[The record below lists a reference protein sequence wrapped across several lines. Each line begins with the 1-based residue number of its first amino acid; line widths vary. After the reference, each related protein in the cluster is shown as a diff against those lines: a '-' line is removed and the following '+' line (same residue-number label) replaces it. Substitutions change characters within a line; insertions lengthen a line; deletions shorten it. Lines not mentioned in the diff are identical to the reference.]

1 VCEWLDGVQ
10 GLTGGRPG
18 PTLISMVVEI
28 SKDVDPEAAL
38 ARVYQAL
45 GEPTRLR
52 IVRLLAQH
60 DELSCGEMTDQLGIN
75 CSTLSHHL
83 ALLYDAG
90 LVGRHK
96 RGTFRIYRLQR
107 DALDSVAPAAV

>member
-1 VCEWLDGVQ
+1 
-10 GLTGGRPG
+10 
-18 PTLISMVVEI
+18 MVVEI
-28 SKDVDPEAAL
+28 PPDSDRETAL

-52 IVRLLAQH
+52 IVRLLAEH
-60 DELSCGEMTDQLGIN
+60 DGLSCGEMSERLGIS

-83 ALLYDAG
+83 ALLHDAG

-96 RGTFRIYRLQR
+96 RGTFRIYRLHRQ
-107 DALDSVAPAAV
+107 ALDRFAPAAL

>member
-1 VCEWLDGVQ
+1 
-10 GLTGGRPG
+10 
-18 PTLISMVVEI
+18 MVVEI
-28 SKDVDPEAAL
+28 SKDADREVVL

-60 DELSCGEMTDQLGIN
+60 EGLSCGEMTEQLGIN

-83 ALLYDAG
+83 ALLHDAG

-96 RGTFRIYRLQR
+96 RGTFRIYTIHREVVDR
-107 DALDSVAPAAV
+107 FAPAAL

>member
-1 VCEWLDGVQ
+1 M
-10 GLTGGRPG
+10 
-18 PTLISMVVEI
+18 IVEI
-28 SKDVDPEAAL
+28 SKDADRETAL

-60 DELSCGEMTDQLGIN
+60 DELSCGEMTEQLGIN

-83 ALLYDAG
+83 ALLHDAG

-96 RGTFRIYRLQR
+96 RGTFRIYRLHR
-107 DALDSVAPAAV
+107 EALDRFAPAAL

>member
-1 VCEWLDGVQ
+1 
-10 GLTGGRPG
+10 
-18 PTLISMVVEI
+18 MVVEI
-28 SKDVDPEAAL
+28 SKDADREAAL

-60 DELSCGEMTDQLGIN
+60 DGLSCGEMTEQLGIN

-83 ALLYDAG
+83 ALLHDAG
-90 LVGRHK
+90 LVGRNK
-96 RGTFRIYRLQR
+96 RGTFRIYRLHR
-107 DALDSVAPAAV
+107 EVLDRFAPAAL

>member
-1 VCEWLDGVQ
+1 
-10 GLTGGRPG
+10 
-18 PTLISMVVEI
+18 MFVEI
-28 SKDVDPEAAL
+28 SKDADREAAL

-60 DELSCGEMTDQLGIN
+60 DGLSCGEMTERLGIN

-83 ALLYDAG
+83 ALLHDAG
-90 LVGRHK
+90 LVGRNK
-96 RGTFRIYRLQR
+96 RGTFRIYRLHR
-107 DALDSVAPAAV
+107 EVLDRFAPAAL

>member
-1 VCEWLDGVQ
+1 MLD
-10 GLTGGRPG
+10 
-18 PTLISMVVEI
+18 EI
-28 SKDVDPEAAL
+28 LKDTDGEDAL

-52 IVRLLAQH
+52 ILRLLAQH
-60 DELSCGEMTDQLGIN
+60 DGLSCGEMTERLGIN

-83 ALLYDAG
+83 ALLHDAG

-96 RGTFRIYRLQR
+96 RGTFRIYRIHRQ
-107 DALDSVAPAAV
+107 ALDRYAPVVA

>member
-1 VCEWLDGVQ
+1 
-10 GLTGGRPG
+10 
-18 PTLISMVVEI
+18 MFVEI
-28 SKDVDPEAAL
+28 SKDADREAAL

-60 DELSCGEMTDQLGIN
+60 EGLSCGEMTEQLGIN

-90 LVGRHK
+90 LVGRDK
-96 RGTFRIYRLQR
+96 RGTFRIYRLHR
-107 DALDSVAPAAV
+107 EVLDRFAPAAL

>member
-1 VCEWLDGVQ
+1 
-10 GLTGGRPG
+10 
-18 PTLISMVVEI
+18 MVVEI
-28 SKDVDPEAAL
+28 SKDAEPEAAL

-60 DELSCGEMTDQLGIN
+60 DGLSCGEMTEQLAIS

-90 LVGRHK
+90 LLLRHK
-96 RGTFRIYRLQR
+96 RGTFRIYRLHR
-107 DALDSVAPAAV
+107 EALDRLAPAAL

>member
-1 VCEWLDGVQ
+1 
-10 GLTGGRPG
+10 
-18 PTLISMVVEI
+18 MFVEV
-28 SKDVDPEAAL
+28 SKDTDREAAL

-60 DELSCGEMTDQLGIN
+60 EGLSCGEMTERLGIN

-83 ALLYDAG
+83 ALLHDAG

-96 RGTFRIYRLQR
+96 RGTFRIYTVHREVVDR
-107 DALDSVAPAAV
+107 FAPAAL

>member
-1 VCEWLDGVQ
+1 M
-10 GLTGGRPG
+10 
-18 PTLISMVVEI
+18 IVEI
-28 SKDVDPEAAL
+28 SKDADREAVL

-52 IVRLLAQH
+52 IIRLLARH
-60 DELSCGEMTDQLGIN
+60 DGLSCGEMAEQLGIT

-83 ALLYDAG
+83 ALLHDAG

-96 RGTFRIYRLQR
+96 RGTFRIYRLHR
-107 DALDSVAPAAV
+107 EALDRFAPAAL

>member
-1 VCEWLDGVQ
+1 MS
-10 GLTGGRPG
+10 
-18 PTLISMVVEI
+18 IEI
-28 SKDVDPEAAL
+28 PRDVDREAAL

-60 DELSCGEMTDQLGIN
+60 DGLSCGEMTEQLGIN

-90 LVGRHK
+90 LVGRQK
-96 RGTFRIYRLQR
+96 QGTFRIYRIQR
-107 DALDSVAPAAV
+107 EVLARFAPAAL